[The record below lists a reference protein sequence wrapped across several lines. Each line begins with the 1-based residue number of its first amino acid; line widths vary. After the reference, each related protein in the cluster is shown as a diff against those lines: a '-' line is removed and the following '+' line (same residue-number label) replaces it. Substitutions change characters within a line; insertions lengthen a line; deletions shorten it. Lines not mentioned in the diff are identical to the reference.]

1 MNVPILMRISFCI
14 QKFLLSDYNVVRHV
28 EFKSLY
34 KVKCFLLSG
43 LMVNTMLQSLAESRF
58 DQIEKI
64 CLKGKMNL
72 LWDYKELISI
82 TTSR

>member
-34 KVKCFLLSG
+34 KVKCSLLSG
-43 LMVNTMLQSLAESRF
+43 LMVNTMLQSL

-64 CLKGKMNL
+64 CLEGKMHL
-72 LWDYKELISI
+72 LLDD
-82 TTSR
+82 

>member
-34 KVKCFLLSG
+34 KVKCSLLSG

-64 CLKGKMNL
+64 CLEGKMHL
-72 LWDYKELISI
+72 LLDD
-82 TTSR
+82 